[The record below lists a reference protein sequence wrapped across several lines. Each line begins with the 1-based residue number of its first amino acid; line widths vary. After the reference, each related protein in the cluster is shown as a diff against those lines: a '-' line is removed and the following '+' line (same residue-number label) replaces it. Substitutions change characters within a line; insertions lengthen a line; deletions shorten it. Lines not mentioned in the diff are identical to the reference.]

1 MTISGRI
8 MSTPASRAPSLASMG
23 LRSQYHQ
30 AYSLWLFTYSDLKTI
45 VGPKTTFGL
54 CSSLSAEIFGVSPK
68 STRLI
73 LARTPLILLWTWINL
88 LPFAIDNQRQP
99 LAIDEDGI
107 NKPWRPMPSGRVSP
121 QQAKRWMLGLYPAA
135 IVFSFCFGGLRQC
148 VVLILLGLWYN
159 DLSGADKNPMIR
171 NFINA
176 CGFLCY
182 TSGAME
188 VAYGDVLHLTWDSL
202 LLRWL
207 GFIGAVVASSVHIQ
221 DMYDQAGDR
230 IRGRKTL
237 PLVIGHWPSRLSIA
251 AAVLFW
257 SYFGLR
263 FWNIGW
269 PAYVPLVGL
278 GGAVSIRTMTR
289 RTVSDD
295 KTTFKLWNLWLV
307 VLYSIPLVKFWSGGA
322 I

>member
-1 MTISGRI
+1 MI
-8 MSTPASRAPSLASMG
+8 STPASRAPSLALMG
-23 LRSQYHQ
+23 SRSRYHQ
-30 AYSLWLFTYSDLKTI
+30 VYSLWLFTYSDLKTI

-54 CSSLSAEIFGVSPK
+54 CSSLSAEMFGVSPK
-68 STRLI
+68 STRLL
-73 LARTPLILLWTWINL
+73 LARAPLVLLWTWINL
-88 LPFAIDNQRQP
+88 LPFTIDNQRQP
-99 LAIDEDGI
+99 LAIHEDSI
-107 NKPWRPMPSGRVSP
+107 NKAWRPMPSGRVSP

-135 IVFSFCFGGLRQC
+135 IIFSFCFGGLRQC

-159 DLSGADKNPMIR
+159 DLSGADKNPIVR

-188 VAYGDVLHLTWDSL
+188 VAYGGVLHLTWDSL
-202 LLRWL
+202 LLHWL
-207 GFIGAVVASSVHIQ
+207 GFIGAVVASSVQSQ
-221 DMYDQAGDR
+221 DMYDQDGDR
-230 IRGRKTL
+230 VRGRRTL
-237 PLVIGHWPSRLSIA
+237 PLVIGHWPSRISIA

-269 PAYVPLVGL
+269 PASVPLVGL
-278 GGAVSIRTMTR
+278 GAAVSIRTMTW

-307 VLYSIPLVKFWSGGA
+307 VLYSIPLVKFWSEGRT
-322 I
+322 

>member
-1 MTISGRI
+1 
-8 MSTPASRAPSLASMG
+8 MG

-99 LAIDEDGI
+99 LAIHEDGI

-171 NFINA
+171 NFHQCMRIP
-176 CGFLCY
+176 
-182 TSGAME
+182 M
-188 VAYGDVLHLTWDSL
+188 LHIGCNGGSL
-202 LLRWL
+202 RRR
-207 GFIGAVVASSVHIQ
+207 VASNL
-221 DMYDQAGDR
+221 G
-230 IRGRKTL
+230 L
-237 PLVIGHWPSRLSIA
+237 PSLT
-251 AAVLFW
+251 
-257 SYFGLR
+257 
-263 FWNIGW
+263 
-269 PAYVPLVGL
+269 LVGIYWSCRRL
-278 GGAVSIRTMTR
+278 ERTHSR
-289 RTVSDD
+289 HVRPS
-295 KTTFKLWNLWLV
+295 W
-307 VLYSIPLVKFWSGGA
+307 
-322 I
+322 